1 MTPKDRFRLFLEQHF
16 PDKTEILMIG
26 FENYLNLL
34 YETNQ
39 QVNLV
44 SRQMTKEN
52 YWLYHFLDSLLI
64 INCMDLCSEKILD
77 FGSGGG
83 LPGIP
88 LKLVFPDL
96 KMTLLDSVGK
106 KVRCLEQMILSL
118 ELTNCRAV
126 WSRLEDFSKPA
137 QIEKYDLIFC
147 RSVKLES
154 GFIEP
159 LHKLLK
165 PGGKVV
171 FYKAQSME
179 DVSVLPEIE
188 ICDVSLPEIGKRRIV
203 TAPRQSLGINMKTKK
218 VG

>member
-1 MTPKDRFRLFLEQHF
+1 MSSKDRFRQFLEQHF
-16 PDKTEILMIG
+16 PSQTDFLLAR
-26 FENYLNLL
+26 FESYLNLL

-44 SRQMTKEN
+44 SRQMPKEN

-64 INCMDLCSEKILD
+64 INCMDLSSEKILD

-106 KVRCLEQMILSL
+106 KVRCLEQIIATL
-118 ELTNCRAV
+118 ELKNCRAV
-126 WSRLEDFSKPA
+126 WSRLEDFA
-137 QIEKYDLIFC
+137 QSAQAEQYDIILC
-147 RSVKLES
+147 RSVRLES

-165 PGGKVV
+165 PFGKVV
-171 FYKAQSME
+171 FYKAQSIE
-179 DVSVLPEIE
+179 DVSVLSEIE
-188 ICDVSLPEIGKRRIV
+188 VCDVSLPEIGNRRIV
-203 TAPRQSLGINMKTKK
+203 TAPKQSLRINMKTKK